1 MNAFISFEPGI
12 VLGGLHILPDGRV
25 YYPIL
30 GENGKT
36 VLGETLIGHIM
47 KRDYTWVGN
56 TDIVEEHGAML
67 VVLETDESG
76 TVQFGKKHLTHFTDA
91 MKALTED
98 DFRYLLDR
106 IEGLE
111 KSLDEWED
119 GMNSSH

>member
-1 MNAFISFEPGI
+1 MNAFISFEPGVI
-12 VLGGLHILPDGRV
+12 LGGLHILPNGNV

-30 GENGKT
+30 IGNGKT

-56 TDIVEEHGAML
+56 IDIVEEYNADL

-76 TVQFGKKHLTHFTDA
+76 VVQFGKKHLTPFTDA

-98 DFRYLLDR
+98 DFSYMLDR

-111 KSLDEWED
+111 KSLDEWEG
-119 GMNSSH
+119 GMNFSH